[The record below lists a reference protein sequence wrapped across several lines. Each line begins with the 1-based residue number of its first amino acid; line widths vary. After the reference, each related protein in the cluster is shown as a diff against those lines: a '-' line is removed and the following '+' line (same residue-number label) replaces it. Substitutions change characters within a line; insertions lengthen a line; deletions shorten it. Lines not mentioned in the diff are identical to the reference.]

1 MTLSIGGQSA
11 SIQYAGRTPCC
22 SGVDE
27 IVATVPNNVPLGCWV
42 PLVVNA
48 GGVVSN
54 TATMAIAAAGAASC
68 DDSGSPLSLLART
81 PGTQAFIH
89 WERIDSV
96 ENVDTSPAV
105 LKTLDKVYSRF
116 YSRPDSPYNFDPYL
130 SYPPAGSCL
139 VHQTSGDSYFGKTLR
154 GALPPGASLS
164 PQPEQ
169 LYNNGKQILTV
180 TPTDTFLS
188 STLGG
193 TVGATAVALNPL
205 GSGGSF
211 TIDSA
216 GANTVIPLNL
226 EPPPAWSRPNA
237 IVVVPRSAPL
247 ALAFTPGDSG
257 APTVIVLYAYS
268 APTNSTVEVQCL
280 APPGASSFTVPTDL
294 LSNLPATYQV
304 IDGSYANLSIGTLG
318 VNKAVSFSDTL
329 AASGVLLTSNWLS
342 QSVVLQ

>member
-96 ENVDTSPAV
+96 ENVDMSPAV
-105 LKTLDKVYSRF
+105 LKTLDKAYSRF

-139 VHQTSGDSYFGKTLR
+139 VHQTSGDSYSAR
-154 GALPPGASLS
+154 PSAERCPGASLS

-211 TIDSA
+211 TIHSA

-226 EPPPAWSRPNA
+226 QPPPAWSHPNA

-247 ALAFTPGDSG
+247 ALAFIPGDSG
-257 APTVIVLYAYS
+257 APTVIVPMHTLRLLTPRSKY
-268 APTNSTVEVQCL
+268 N
-280 APPGASSFTVPTDL
+280 ASLRPVR
-294 LSNLPATYQV
+294 
-304 IDGSYANLSIGTLG
+304 
-318 VNKAVSFSDTL
+318 AVSLSRPTCCQTCRPPITL
-329 AASGVLLTSNWLS
+329 SMDRTPICRLESWRE
-342 QSVVLQ
+342 